1 MRKIVNEKY
10 IRDMAVEDEKY
21 MVEKLTSCS
30 CYFSQEAVPTVVGSQ
45 SLREGHLKAK
55 GRIYFRYSKRKEI
68 VIKLSITLLQKSALL
83 GAVNF
88 LL

>member
-1 MRKIVNEKY
+1 MRKNVTEKY

-30 CYFSQEAVPTVVGSQ
+30 CYFSQEAMSTVVGSQ

-55 GRIYFRYSKRKEI
+55 GRI
-68 VIKLSITLLQKSALL
+68 
-83 GAVNF
+83 
-88 LL
+88 